1 MLPQSSP
8 ATVPTGTVALV
19 FTDIEGSTRLWER
32 CGDAMRD
39 ALDLH
44 DRLMRELLSRTS
56 GYEVKTQ
63 GDSFMV
69 AFSWVGEALR
79 WCLDVQEALL
89 RVPWPAELLEHA
101 EAAEKRGPRGLL
113 HRGLRVRMGLHVG
126 EPEYRVDPRTGRVDY
141 FGRMVN
147 VASRVSD
154 AGHGGQVLV
163 SGAAWEQVSSALEAL
178 GKPVARALGEFRLKG
193 LAEPVPLVE
202 VLPASLADR
211 RFAGLRVPEERRGN
225 VPSAMDALIGREA
238 ELASMRRWLDEGVR
252 LITLLG
258 PGGMGKTRLATHFGA
273 TQLEAR
279 LWDGGVWLCDL
290 TEARTVEDIC
300 HAVARALGVALTR
313 EADTSDPAERLGR
326 ALAGCGAALVLLD
339 NVEQVMQHMPSTVGR
354 WLSLAPRSRFIVTSR
369 EALRLTGEKL
379 LDLAPL
385 GLPAEGEQRLEELA
399 RSEAVRLFVQRAHAA
414 RGHFELTE
422 AEAPLV
428 ADIVRRLDGIALAIE
443 LAAARTHLLS
453 VRQLRDR
460 LSRRFELLRSGLRGA
475 SHRQATLW
483 GAIDWSWTLLDA
495 TEQAALAQCSVF
507 HGGFTLEAAE
517 AVLVLP
523 PGGADLLDTLQLLRS
538 KSLLKM
544 SAPDSGG
551 GEPRLSMYESIREY
565 ASARLAE
572 QHDGPSTLTRHAD
585 YYVTQAR
592 ALRDQVRGGGGLE
605 ALHRLALER
614 ENLLAA
620 CDSSLMT
627 VPNTAESVSRAL
639 SGLIALEPDV
649 AARGP
654 AGLLLPRLDLAL
666 ELAASLPVAPLL
678 RAEGLAVR
686 GRARME
692 AGLLAL
698 ARQDLEAARDAFHAQ
713 GAVARKKEALVD
725 LSIVARHEGDTAAAW
740 SLVQEAL
747 RLPSQG
753 NRWLEA
759 YALGNLGLVEQ
770 SRQGAA
776 AAIPHLRAA
785 LELFRAVGDTTFEA
799 MFLVNCGLAIG
810 EAGRA
815 VEAMPFLEEG
825 ISKAVSVGY
834 HMGHIVA
841 RMDLGCILLGED
853 RAAEA
858 REQLEA
864 AERMGR
870 QLGIRLLE
878 GMTRGELGRALLALG
893 AMEEARSHLG
903 AASAVLEPVSRSH
916 ALRFAVYLAAAHA
929 LEGKL
934 TVARQG
940 FTELEAT
947 PELAAEP
954 ALRALTSLLRATVEL
969 AELRAAPPGSEQAA
983 QAARRLQ
990 KRLERARQAPA
1001 EEASSDLRSSLRM
1014 LERWSS
1020 AQA

>member
-1 MLPQSSP
+1 MLPQSSS
-8 ATVPTGTVALV
+8 ATIPTGTVALV

-32 CGDAMRD
+32 CGSAMRE

-44 DRLMRELLSRTS
+44 DRLMRELLARTS

-101 EAAEKRGPRGLL
+101 EASEKRGPRGLL

-126 EPEYRVDPRTGRVDY
+126 EPECRVDPRTGRADY
-141 FGRMVN
+141 MGRMVN
-147 VASRVSD
+147 VAARVSD

-163 SGAAWEQVSSALEAL
+163 SGAAWAQVSTTLEAL
-178 GKPVARALGEFRLKG
+178 GRPVARPLGEFRLKG

-225 VPSAMDALIGREA
+225 VPTAMDALIGREA
-238 ELASMRRWLDEGVR
+238 ELATLRRWLDEGVR

-258 PGGMGKTRLATHFGA
+258 PGGIGKTRLAMHFGA

-313 EADTSDPAERLGR
+313 EGDTSDPAERLGR
-326 ALAGCGAALVLLD
+326 ALAGCGASLVLLD
-339 NVEQVMQHMPSTVGR
+339 NVEQVIQHMPSTVGR
-354 WLSLAPRSRFIVTSR
+354 WLALAPHSRFLVTSR

-385 GLPAEGEQRLEELA
+385 GLPPEGEERLEELA
-399 RSEAVRLFVQRAHAA
+399 RAEAVRLFVQRARSA
-414 RGHFELTE
+414 RGHFELTA
-422 AEAPLV
+422 AEAPLI

-523 PGGADLLDTLQLLRS
+523 SRGPDLLDTLQLLRS

-544 SAPDSGG
+544 SAPDSG
-551 GEPRLSMYESIREY
+551 EPRLSMYESIREY

-572 QHDGPSTLTRHAD
+572 QDGGPSTADRHAE
-585 YYVTQAR
+585 YYVTLAR
-592 ALRDQVRGGGGLE
+592 ELRGQVRGGGGLE
-605 ALHRLALER
+605 ALRRLALER

-620 CDSSLMT
+620 CDRSLTT
-627 VPNTAESVSRAL
+627 VPNTPESVSRAL
-639 SGLIALEPDV
+639 EGLVALEPDV

-654 AGLLLPRLDLAL
+654 AGLLLPRLDLVL
-666 ELAASLPVAPLL
+666 EQAGSVAVEPLL
-678 RAEGLAVR
+678 RAEALAVR
-686 GRARME
+686 GRAHME
-692 AGLLAL
+692 AGQLAL
-698 ARQDLEAARDAFHAQ
+698 ARRDLEAAREAFHAL
-713 GAVARKKEALVD
+713 GAVTKKKEALVD
-725 LSIVARHEGDTAAAW
+725 LSIVARHEGDTDAAW
-740 SLVQEAL
+740 SLMQEAL
-747 RLPSQG
+747 KLSSAG

-759 YALGNLGLVEQ
+759 YTLGNLGLVEQ
-770 SRQGAA
+770 SRRGSAA
-776 AAIPHLRAA
+776 ALPHLRAA

-825 ISKAVSVGY
+825 MAKALSVGY

-858 REQLEA
+858 REHLEA

-870 QLGIRLLE
+870 QLGVRLLE
-878 GMTRGELGRALLALG
+878 GMTRGELGRALLAVG
-893 AMEEARSHLG
+893 AMEEARAHLS

-916 ALRFAVYLAAAHA
+916 ALRFTAYRAAAHA
-929 LEGKL
+929 LEGEL
-934 TVARQG
+934 PAARQG
-940 FTELEAT
+940 FSDLEAT
-947 PELAAEP
+947 PELRAEP
-954 ALRALTSLLRATVEL
+954 ALRALTSLLQATLEL
-969 AELRAAPPGSEQAA
+969 AELRAAPPGSEQALEA
-983 QAARRLQ
+983 GRRLRL
-990 KRLERARQAPA
+990 RLERARQAPA

-1020 AQA
+1020 APA

>member
-1 MLPQSSP
+1 MRE
-8 ATVPTGTVALV
+8 AL
-19 FTDIEGSTRLWER
+19 E
-32 CGDAMRD
+32 
-39 ALDLH
+39 LH
-44 DRLMRELLSRTS
+44 DRLMRELLAQTS

-101 EAAEKRGPRGLL
+101 EASEKRGPRGLL

-126 EPEYRVDPRTGRVDY
+126 EPECRMDPRTGRADY

-147 VASRVSD
+147 VAARVSD
-154 AGHGGQVLV
+154 AGHGGQVLL
-163 SGAAWEQVSSALEAL
+163 SGAAWAQVANTLEAL
-178 GKPVARALGEFRLKG
+178 GRPVARPLGEFRLKG
-193 LAEPVPLVE
+193 LEEPVPLVE

-238 ELASMRRWLDEGVR
+238 ELACLRRWLDEGVR

-300 HAVARALGVALTR
+300 HAVARSLGVALTR
-313 EADTSDPAERLGR
+313 EGDTTDPAERLGR
-326 ALAGCGAALVLLD
+326 ALAGCGASLVLLD
-339 NVEQVMQHMPSTVGR
+339 NVEQVIQHMPSTVGR
-354 WLSLAPRSRFIVTSR
+354 WLSLAPHTRFLVTSR

-379 LDLAPL
+379 MDLAPL
-385 GLPAEGEQRLEELA
+385 GLPPEGEERLEELA
-399 RSEAVRLFVQRAHAA
+399 RSEAVRLFVQRARAA
-414 RGHFELTE
+414 RGHFELTA

-443 LAAARTHLLS
+443 LAAARAHLLS

-517 AVLVLP
+517 EVLVLP

-538 KSLLKM
+538 KSLLRM
-544 SAPDSGG
+544 SAPDAG

-572 QHDGPSTLTRHAD
+572 QQGGPSMAARHAE
-585 YYVTQAR
+585 YYVTRAR
-592 ALRDQVRGGGGLE
+592 GLRDQVRGGGGLE
-605 ALHRLALER
+605 ALRRLALER

-620 CDSSLMT
+620 CDNSLAT
-627 VPNTAESVSRAL
+627 VPATPGSVSRAL
-639 SGLIALEPDV
+639 DGLVALEPDV

-654 AGLLLPRLDLAL
+654 AGLLLPRLERAL
-666 ELAASLPVAPLL
+666 ELSASVPVEPLL
-678 RAEGLAVR
+678 RAEALAVR
-686 GRARME
+686 GRAHME
-692 AGLLAL
+692 AGQLAS
-698 ARQDLEAARDAFHAQ
+698 ARKDLEAAREAFHTL
-713 GAVARKKEALVD
+713 GAAARKKETLVA
-725 LSIVARHEGDTAAAW
+725 LSIVARHEGDMAAAW

-747 RLPSQG
+747 KLPSGG

-759 YALGNLGLVEQ
+759 YVLGNLGLVEQ
-770 SRQGAA
+770 SRLGAA

-815 VEAMPFLEEG
+815 VEAMPYLEEG
-825 ISKAVSVGY
+825 MAKALSAGY

-853 RAAEA
+853 RAEEA
-858 REQLEA
+858 REHLEA

-878 GMTRGELGRALLALG
+878 GMTRGELGRALLAVG
-893 AMEEARSHLG
+893 AMESARAHLS

-916 ALRFAVYLAAAHA
+916 ALRFSAYRAAAQA
-929 LEGKL
+929 MEGKL
-934 TVARQG
+934 PVARQG
-940 FTELEAT
+940 FAELEAA
-947 PELAAEP
+947 PELQDEP

-969 AELRAAPPGSEQAA
+969 VELRAAPPGSEQAQRA
-983 QAARRLQ
+983 HQELQ
-990 KRLERARQAPA
+990 QRLERARKAPT
-1001 EEASSDLRSSLRM
+1001 EEASSDLRGSLRL

-1020 AQA
+1020 PQA